1 MDPRHPV
8 SDEMRAIIDT
18 ELNRIEK
25 KYGVKVIYACESG
38 SRGWGFASIN
48 SDYDVRFIYV
58 NHPSH
63 YVRVDN
69 EARDTIEEM
78 VSKELD
84 LAGWSITKTLQLAYK
99 SNPTLL
105 EWLNSPIVYRKVDR
119 DYKLIRDAAL
129 KHFIPESS
137 YMHYISMA
145 KQTKM
150 RWLSDEKVRMKKY
163 FYSLRP
169 LLAAIWVR
177 ESLEHPP
184 MVFHDLLPL
193 LTDPILY
200 KRIQELVNDKV
211 GATEQD
217 LIDRCPI
224 LDQFIDFQ
232 LSREKPDFGKY
243 ERPDIYAL
251 TDLAWHFVDQYKIDT
266 FAKLQGIERR
276 KY

>member
-1 MDPRHPV
+1 MDQRHPV
-8 SDEMRAIIDT
+8 NDEMRVTINV
-18 ELNRIEK
+18 ELDRIEK
-25 KYGVKVIYACESG
+25 KYGVKIIYACESG
-38 SRGWGFASIN
+38 SRGWGFASTN

-145 KQTKM
+145 KQNKM

-169 LLAAIWVR
+169 LLAAMWVR